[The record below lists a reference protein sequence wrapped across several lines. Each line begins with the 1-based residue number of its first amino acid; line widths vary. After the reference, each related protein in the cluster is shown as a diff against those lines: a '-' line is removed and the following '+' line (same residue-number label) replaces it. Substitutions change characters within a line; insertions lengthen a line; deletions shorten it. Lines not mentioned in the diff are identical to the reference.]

1 MHTSN
6 NLKEALFSNVTARN
20 FSDQLRKR
28 LQRVSSLSL
37 FNHEKHNCANDFV
50 FCVFFY
56 DCSLAYEISHTQVE
70 CTGRKLENEFI
81 VFQSFAPKEKVNL
94 T

>member
-1 MHTSN
+1 MLTSN

-28 LQRVSSLSL
+28 LQRVFFTYFHFISL

-50 FCVFFY
+50 LCVFFC
-56 DCSLAYEISHTQVE
+56 DCSQAYEISHTQVE
-70 CTGRKLENEFI
+70 CTGRKLEN
-81 VFQSFAPKEKVNL
+81 
-94 T
+94 